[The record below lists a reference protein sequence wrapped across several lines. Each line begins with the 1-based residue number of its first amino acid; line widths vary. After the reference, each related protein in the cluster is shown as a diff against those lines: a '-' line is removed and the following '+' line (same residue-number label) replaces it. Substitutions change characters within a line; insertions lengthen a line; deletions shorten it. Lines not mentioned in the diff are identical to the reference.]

1 MGYVEVLPEFGLVA
15 DPVIGLV
22 TSAGESFAPVIEK
35 VGTLEA
41 AADDLVNMLSGE
53 GAFHETFPNRER
65 SLLYAGGV
73 TAMWYGMAVGLFI
86 AGVIAFG
93 LM

>member
-1 MGYVEVLPEFGLVA
+1 MGYIEVLPEYGLVA

-35 VGTLEA
+35 VGILESV
-41 AADDLVNMLSGE
+41 ADDLVNMLSGE
-53 GAFHETFPNRER
+53 GAFQETFPNRET

>member
-1 MGYVEVLPEFGLVA
+1 MGYVEVLPEFGLVV

-35 VGTLEA
+35 VSTLEA
-41 AADDLVNMLSGE
+41 AADDLVGMLSGE
-53 GAFHETFPNRER
+53 GAFQETFPNRER
-65 SLLYAGGV
+65 SLLYAGGL

-93 LM
+93 LI

>member
-1 MGYVEVLPEFGLVA
+1 MGYVEVLPEYGLVA

-22 TSAGESFAPVIEK
+22 TSAGESLAPVIER
-35 VGTLEA
+35 VGTLEDV
-41 AADDLVNMLSGE
+41 ADDLVGMLSGE
-53 GAFHETFPNRER
+53 GAFLESFPNREK
-65 SLLYAGGV
+65 SLLYAGGL

-93 LM
+93 LV